1 MQALKL
7 TKPQDDPVYLF
18 MLKKEQDGKPHNVK
32 SRKASRT
39 MLLRW
44 LGSTSSSESTTPELW
59 LCISK
64 SHPFYS
70 LFLSPATAGLFAM
83 PTCHYPILFVP
94 ELLSFNTSQAA
105 ARLRVCLDR
114 LCLAGYAQLGEGRLT
129 LSFFRSRPSFAVL
142 PLQPAKHVLSRSAVV
157 RPIFFVFP
165 LDKH

>member
-1 MQALKL
+1 
-7 TKPQDDPVYLF
+7 
-18 MLKKEQDGKPHNVK
+18 
-32 SRKASRT
+32 

-44 LGSTSSSESTTPELW
+44 LGSTSYSESTTPELW

-83 PTCHYPILFVP
+83 PTYHYPILFVP

-114 LCLAGYAQLGEGRLT
+114 LCLAGYARLGEGRHT
-129 LSFFRSRPSFAVL
+129 LFSFFDPVRPSPCCPYNRPSTFCQGRRWL
-142 PLQPAKHVLSRSAVV
+142 EQFSSFSLLTNISKIYSRFIYDLV
-157 RPIFFVFP
+157 RDEKKKNSFFQR
-165 LDKH
+165 